1 MKEARRLWQEERPSW
16 QAEQLVFL
24 DETSLNTRMGRLFGR
39 SPKGE
44 RCRGALPF
52 GRWQS
57 FTFLAALRCDQITA
71 PWLMDGPMDGAM
83 FRAWV
88 EHQLAPT
95 LRAGDRVIC
104 DNLACH
110 TVAGVRELI
119 EARGAT
125 LRPLPA
131 YSPDLNPIEPAIAKI
146 KAGLR
151 TAAKRTWLTLQR
163 AAARV
168 LDTFSAQHCANFFA
182 HCGYPID
189 ATT

>member
-1 MKEARRLWQEERPSW
+1 MKEARRSWMEERQGW
-16 QAEQLVFL
+16 QANQLVFL
-24 DETSLNTRMGRLFGR
+24 DETALNTRMGRLYGR

-44 RCRGALPF
+44 RCVGRLPAA
-52 GRWQS
+52 RWES

-95 LRAGDRVIC
+95 LRPGDLVIC
-104 DNLACH
+104 DNLSCH
-110 TVAGVRELI
+110 TVAGVREAI

-131 YSPDLNPIEPAIAKI
+131 YSPDLNPIEPAISKL

-151 TAAKRTWLTLQR
+151 KAAKRTLLTLRR
-163 AAARV
+163 AAAKV
-168 LDTFSAQHCANFFA
+168 LDTFTPEHCANFFG
-182 HCGYPID
+182 HCGYPVD